1 MAMAK
6 KDNTIEVIKQRDACG
21 RLRDL
26 RVRLVFL
33 VLLAAAVAARAETGA
48 AEKGPELVRN
58 GGFNEVVDGKTAGWN
73 AVGSKYVY
81 RDGEGRGGTRALCF
95 ENGDPKFYSFPRQV
109 VPLKAGRVYEYE
121 VWVKTENLAGDES
134 GATVCIEWSDAN
146 GKWLG
151 GSYANGVKG
160 TKGWTLVRGIT
171 ERVPKEA
178 ASARV
183 SPYVR
188 KGMVGKAWFDDISVR
203 ERVMPPVAA
212 VYSTAYRNMA
222 ADGEVT
228 FRAALDVPEDF
239 EGSDIAMWFAYQ
251 NVKGD
256 VCRTRAT
263 NALCDSVTLNV
274 ADLKMGAQRVSAE
287 LFDGEK
293 RLGGAETTFTRL
305 ERMPPMATWFDGHGR
320 AIVDGKP
327 FFPLGMYWG
336 AITTNKI
343 ETYAKGPFN
352 CLMPYSSPNSA
363 ALMDL
368 CHSKGLKVI
377 YSVKDVYSGTRWAP
391 KGIET
396 EADEER
402 YVKDRVSRFKDHPA
416 LLAWYI
422 NDELPLA
429 MLPRLAARRDLM
441 EKLDPGHPG
450 WAVLYQY
457 TSIQEYMP
465 SFDVVGTDPYPIPS
479 KPAATA
485 AEWTRKTVR
494 GTLGCKPVWQVP
506 QAFNWAAYRKTPDE
520 KAKCRAPTE
529 AELRSMCWQ
538 CIACGA
544 NGLVMYSF
552 FDLEKQPNGDE
563 FERRWAECCRVGEEI
578 RAQFPVLLSDED
590 YGRRIVGGIGYMA
603 PDKDWKGPKSPISLR
618 TWVKDGVPYVLVVN
632 GCDKAQHLTI
642 SLVLRRY
649 SGATSVFGPEPRL
662 EHDKLFHVLR
672 LDLAPLEPA
681 FVRLQEADAR

>member
-1 MAMAK
+1 MALQQR
-6 KDNTIEVIKQRDACG
+6 DNTFEAIRQLDACG
-21 RLRDL
+21 RLRVL
-26 RVRLVFL
+26 RVFL
-33 VLLAAAVAARAETGA
+33 ALLAAAVSARAEAGA
-48 AEKGPELVRN
+48 PEQGPELVRN

-73 AVGSKYVY
+73 AVGGKYVY

-95 ENGDPKFYSFPRQV
+95 ENDDPKFYSFPGQR

-121 VWVKTENLAGDES
+121 VWVKTENLTGDES
-134 GATVCIEWSDAN
+134 GATICIEWSDEH

-160 TKGWTLVRGIT
+160 TKDWTLVRGVT
-171 ERVPKEA
+171 DKVPKEA
-178 ASARV
+178 ASVRV

-203 ERVMPPVAA
+203 ERVLPLVAA

-228 FRAALDVPEDF
+228 FRAAFNIPDPEEFVD
-239 EGSDIAMWFAYQ
+239 SDIALWFTYQ
-251 NVKGD
+251 NAKGD
-256 VCRTRAT
+256 MCRTRST
-263 NALCDSVTLNV
+263 NAMRDSVALPV
-274 ADLKMGAQRVSAE
+274 AELKMGAQRVSAE
-287 LFDGEK
+287 LFDGKK

-305 ERMPPMATWFDGHGR
+305 ERMPSMATWFDGHGR

-327 FFPLGMYWG
+327 FFPLGMYWS
-336 AITTNKI
+336 AIATNKI

-352 CLMPYSSPNSA
+352 CLMPYNAPNSA
-363 ALMDL
+363 DLMDL

-377 YSVKDVYSGTRWAP
+377 YSVKDVYGGTRWAP

-416 LLAWYI
+416 LLAWYL
-422 NDELPLA
+422 NDELPLT
-429 MLPRLAARRDLM
+429 MLPSLAARRDLM

-450 WAVLYQY
+450 WSVLYQY
-457 TSIQEYMP
+457 NSIQEYMP

-485 AEWTRKTVR
+485 AEWTRKTVL

-506 QAFNWAAYRKTPDE
+506 QAFNWAAYKKTPEE
-520 KAKCRAPTE
+520 KAQCRAPTE

-578 RAQFPVLLSDED
+578 RAQFPVLLSDEG
-590 YGRRIVGGIGYMA
+590 YGRRIVGGIAYTS
-603 PDKDWKGPKSPISLR
+603 PDKDWKGPKYPMSVR

-632 GCDKAQHLTI
+632 GYDEARQVTI

-649 SGATSVFGPEPRL
+649 CGATSVFGPEPRL
-662 EHDKLFHVLR
+662 EHDKLFDLLR

-681 FVRLQEADAR
+681 FVRLRPQE